1 MADLKRD
8 IRYVD
13 KDFNQFRN
21 SLIQYSKTYFPD
33 TYNDFTDTST
43 GMLFM
48 EMASYVG
55 DVLSFYLDNQIQETF
70 IQKARQQ
77 ENLYQM
83 AYLLGYEPKV
93 TTAASVNIDFYQ
105 QLPASQS
112 AGEYFPD
119 FDYAMII
126 PENTQVVSGNDASQ
140 KFIIEDVIDFSA
152 SGSLDPTET
161 TVYQI
166 SNGNPTY
173 YLIKKTRKAISA
185 AINTTQFTFTTSKRY
200 DVRTIAAPNIIG
212 VLDVVDSDGNTWYE
226 VPNMAQEN
234 VFDTIRNTNQNDP
247 TFNLEVDA
255 PYLLKLKQVQR
266 RFVTRFINSGSL
278 EFQFGAGSTRS
289 NDEEIVPNPDNVGLG
304 LPFERDQLT
313 TAFSPLNFIF
323 TNTYGIAPYNT
334 TLTVRY
340 LTGGGVSSN
349 VEANT
354 LTVLNDSNFT
364 FINPNLSNTA
374 LADQI
379 FTSVSSLNPLA
390 ADGGQDGDTTEEL
403 RLNAVG
409 NFQNQ
414 LRTVTK
420 EDYLIRALS
429 MPSNLGT
436 IAKAYASPT
445 KIDGYNPGEL
455 PTILDLFVLTYNSTG
470 NLRTASSLMKANLAT
485 YLAEYRMINDSIK
498 IKDAFIINIE
508 VTFDIIVLP
517 NYNNN
522 KTITDCI
529 TSLTSFFDVDK
540 WQINQPIL
548 LSDLFILLDKV
559 EGVQTVKNVTVN
571 NLVGE
576 ALGYSDYAYDIAGA
590 TINQV
595 VYPSIDPMIF
605 EVKNPNTDIK
615 GRVVPL
621 KNKNYEF
628 NR

>member
-8 IRYVD
+8 IRYID
-13 KDFNQFRN
+13 RDFNQFRN
-21 SLIQYSKTYFPD
+21 ALINYSKTYFPD

-93 TTAASVNIDFYQ
+93 TTAASVNLDFYQ
-105 QLPASQS
+105 QLPAKLV
-112 AGEYFPD
+112 GTEYVPD
-119 FDYAMII
+119 FDYCMII
-126 PENTQVVSGNDASQ
+126 PENTQITSNTDSSQ
-140 KFIIEDVIDFSA
+140 KFLIEDAIDFSA
-152 SGSLDPTET
+152 SGSLDPTT
-161 TVYQI
+161 VSVYQI
-166 SNGNPTY
+166 SGNNPTY
-173 YLIKKTRKAISA
+173 FLLKKTRKAISA
-185 AINTTQFTFTTSKRY
+185 TINTAQFTFTAAKRF
-200 DVRTIAAPNIIG
+200 DTREIQASNIIG
-212 VLDVVDSDGNTWYE
+212 VLDCIDNDGNTWYE

-234 VFDTIRNTNQNDP
+234 VLDTIRNTNTNDP
-247 TFNLEVDA
+247 QFNIEEDA

-278 EFQFGAGSTRS
+278 QLQFGAGATQN

-334 TLTVRY
+334 TLNVRY
-340 LTGGGVSSN
+340 LTGGGVGAN
-349 VEANT
+349 VEAGT
-354 LTVLNDSNFT
+354 LTVLDDTNFK
-364 FINPNLSNTA
+364 FINPNLGNTA
-374 LADQI
+374 LANQI
-379 FTSVSSLNPLA
+379 FASVSSNNPLA
-390 ADGGQDGDTTEEL
+390 ADGGQDGDTVEEL

-436 IAKAYASPT
+436 IAKAYAAPV
-445 KIDGYNPGEL
+445 KINEYQPGEL
-455 PTILDLFVLTYNSTG
+455 PTILDLFVLTYDSNSK
-470 NLRTASSLMKANLAT
+470 LRTASNLIKQNLAT

-508 VTFDIIVLP
+508 VIFDIIVLP

-522 KTITDCI
+522 ETITKCI
-529 TSLTSFFDVDK
+529 ESLSNYFAVDN

-548 LSDLFILLDKV
+548 FKDLYILLDKV
-559 EGVQTVKNVTVN
+559 EGVQTVKNVQIKC
-571 NLVGE
+571 LSDE
-576 ALGYSDYAYDIAGA
+576 ALGYSTYAYDIEGA
-590 TINQV
+590 TINDV

-605 EVKNPNTDIK
+605 EVKFPDVDIK
-615 GRVVPL
+615 GRVVP
-621 KNKNYEF
+621 F
-628 NR
+628 

>member
-13 KDFNQFRN
+13 RDFNDFRN
-21 SLIQYSKTYFPD
+21 ALINYSKTYFPN

-93 TTAASVNIDFYQ
+93 TTVATVNIDFYQ
-105 QLPASQS
+105 QLPSKLEG
-112 AGEYFPD
+112 GEYVPD
-119 FDYAMII
+119 FDYCMII
-126 PENTQVVSGNDASQ
+126 PENTQITSNTNSNI
-140 KFIIEDVIDFSA
+140 KFLIEDPIDFSA
-152 SGSLDPTET
+152 SGSLDPTEVS
-161 TVYQI
+161 VYQV
-166 SNGNPTY
+166 SSGNPTY
-173 YLIKKTRKAISA
+173 FLLRKTRKAISA
-185 AINTTQFTFTTSKRY
+185 TINSTDFTFASAKRFDTRNINTT
-200 DVRTIAAPNIIG
+200 NIIG
-212 VLDVVDSDGNTWYE
+212 VLDCFDTDGNEWYE

-234 VFDTIRNTNQNDP
+234 VFDTIRNTNVNDP
-247 TFNLEVDA
+247 TYNKEADA

-278 EFQFGAGSTRS
+278 QIEFGAGATQN

-304 LPFERDQLT
+304 LPFERDKLT

-334 TLTVRY
+334 TLTFRY
-340 LTGGGVSSN
+340 LTGGGVESN
-349 VEANT
+349 VEAGT
-354 LTVLNDSNFT
+354 LTILNDSNFT

-379 FTSVSSLNPLA
+379 FNSVSSNNPLA
-390 ADGGQDGDTTEEL
+390 ADGGQDGDTVEEL

-420 EDYLIRALS
+420 EDYLIRTLS

-436 IAKAYASPT
+436 ISKAFATPV
-445 KIDGYNPGEL
+445 KINEYKPGEL
-455 PTILDLFVLTYNSTG
+455 PTILDLYVLTYDTNG
-470 NLRTASSLMKANLAT
+470 NLSTASNLIKQNLST

-508 VTFDIIVLP
+508 VIFDIIVLP
-517 NYNNN
+517 NFNNN
-522 KTITDCI
+522 ETITKCI
-529 TSLTSFFDVDK
+529 ESLTNFFATDK

-548 LSDLFILLDKV
+548 FSDLYILLDKV
-559 EGVQTVKNVTVN
+559 EGVQTVKNVGIKCLSDEV
-571 NLVGE
+571 
-576 ALGYSDYAYDIAGA
+576 LGYSNYAYDIEGA
-590 TINQV
+590 TIDGV

-605 EVKNPNTDIK
+605 EVKYPNSDIK

-621 KNKNYEF
+621 
-628 NR
+628 

>member
-8 IRYVD
+8 IRYID

-21 SLIQYSKTYFPD
+21 ALIQYSKTYFPE
-33 TYNDFTDTST
+33 TYNDFTNTST

-70 IQKARQQ
+70 IQKAKQQ

-93 TTAASVNIDFYQ
+93 TTAASVNIDFHQ
-105 QLPASQS
+105 QLPAKFSG
-112 AGEYFPD
+112 GEYFPD
-119 FDYAMII
+119 FDYCMLI
-126 PENTQVVSGNDASQ
+126 PENTQITSNLSNTE
-140 KFIIEDVIDFSA
+140 KFIIEDAIDFSA
-152 SGSLDPTET
+152 SSSLDPTSI

-166 SNGNPTY
+166 SNGNPQY
-173 YLIKKTRKAISA
+173 YLLKKTRKAISST
-185 AINTTQFTFTTSKRY
+185 INSTSFTFTAAKRY
-200 DVRTIAAPNIIG
+200 DTRKIEKTNIIG
-212 VLDVVDSDGNTWYE
+212 VLDVIDSDGNTWYE

-255 PYLLKLKQVQR
+255 PYLLRLKQVQR
-266 RFVTRFINSGSL
+266 RFVTRFLNSGSL
-278 EFQFGAGSTRS
+278 EFQFGAGSTKS

-340 LTGGGVSSN
+340 LTGGGVKSN

-354 LTVLNDSNFT
+354 LTVLSDFDFK
-364 FINPNLSNTA
+364 FINPNLADSSM
-374 LADQI
+374 ADQI
-379 FTSVSSLNPLA
+379 FNSIHSTNPLA

-414 LRTVTK
+414 LRSVTK
-420 EDYLIRALS
+420 EDYLIRSLS

-436 IAKAYASPT
+436 IAKAYAAPT
-445 KIDGYNPGEL
+445 RIDDYHPGAV
-455 PTILDLFVLTYNSTG
+455 PTMLDLYVLTYNSSS
-470 NLRTASSLMKANLAT
+470 NLRTASSLIKSNLST
-485 YLAEYRMINDSIK
+485 YLAEYRMINDSIN

-508 VTFDIIVLP
+508 VIFDIIVLP

-522 KTITDCI
+522 ETITKCI
-529 TSLTSFFDVDK
+529 TSLTNFFNIDK

-548 LSDLFILLDKV
+548 LKDLYILLDKV
-559 EGVQTVKNVTVN
+559 EGVQTVNNVVIN
-571 NLVGE
+571 NLTGN
-576 ALGYSDYAYDIAGA
+576 ALGYSDYAYDIPGA
-590 TINQV
+590 TINNV

-605 EVKNPNTDIK
+605 EVKNPTQDIK
-615 GRVVPL
+615 GRVVP
-621 KNKNYEF
+621 F
-628 NR
+628 

>member
-13 KDFNQFRN
+13 RDFNDFRN
-21 SLIQYSKTYFPD
+21 ALINYSKTYFPN

-93 TTAASVNIDFYQ
+93 TTVATVNIDFYQ
-105 QLPASQS
+105 QLPSKLEG
-112 AGEYFPD
+112 GEYVPD
-119 FDYAMII
+119 FDYCMII
-126 PENTQVVSGNDASQ
+126 PENTQITSNTNSNI
-140 KFIIEDVIDFSA
+140 KFLIEDPIDFSA
-152 SGSLDPTET
+152 SGSLDPTEVS
-161 TVYQI
+161 VYQV
-166 SNGNPTY
+166 SSGNPTY
-173 YLIKKTRKAISA
+173 FLLRKTRKAISA
-185 AINTTQFTFTTSKRY
+185 TINSTDFTFASAKRFDTRNINTT
-200 DVRTIAAPNIIG
+200 NIIG
-212 VLDVVDSDGNTWYE
+212 VLDCFDSDGNEWYE

-234 VFDTIRNTNQNDP
+234 VFDTIRNTNVNDP
-247 TFNLEVDA
+247 TYNKEADA

-278 EFQFGAGSTRS
+278 QVEFGAGATQN

-304 LPFERDQLT
+304 LPFERDKLT

-334 TLTVRY
+334 TLTFRY
-340 LTGGGVSSN
+340 LTGGGVESN
-349 VEANT
+349 VEAGT
-354 LTVLNDSNFT
+354 LTILNDSNFT

-374 LADQI
+374 LANQI
-379 FTSVSSLNPLA
+379 FNSVSSNNPLA
-390 ADGGQDGDTTEEL
+390 ADGGQDGDTVEEL

-420 EDYLIRALS
+420 EDYLIRTLS

-436 IAKAYASPT
+436 ISKAFATPV
-445 KIDGYNPGEL
+445 KINEYKPGEL
-455 PTILDLFVLTYNSTG
+455 PTILDLYVLTYDTNG
-470 NLRTASSLMKANLAT
+470 NLSTASNLIKQNLST

-517 NYNNN
+517 NFNNN
-522 KTITDCI
+522 ETITKCI
-529 TSLTSFFDVDK
+529 ESLTNFFATDK

-548 LSDLFILLDKV
+548 FSDLYILLDKV
-559 EGVQTVKNVTVN
+559 EGVQTVKNVSIKCLSDEV
-571 NLVGE
+571 
-576 ALGYSDYAYDIAGA
+576 LGYSNYAYDIEGA
-590 TINQV
+590 TIDGV

-605 EVKNPNTDIK
+605 EVKYPNSDIK

-621 KNKNYEF
+621 
-628 NR
+628 